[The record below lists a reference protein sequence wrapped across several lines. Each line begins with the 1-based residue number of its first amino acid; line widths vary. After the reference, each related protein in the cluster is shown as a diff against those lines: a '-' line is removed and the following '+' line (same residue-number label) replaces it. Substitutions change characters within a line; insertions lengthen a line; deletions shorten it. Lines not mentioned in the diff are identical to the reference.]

1 MKYTSIN
8 TTSHYEIIP
17 PFEHPYKSEVNE
29 NFKPDLFMKK
39 AKDLY
44 ENSKD
49 ECEKSLAFCLAYE
62 YTIDGELN
70 QNQIYK
76 FEKTYKKFK
85 RELNSQTTFFY
96 M

>member
-8 TTSHYEIIP
+8 TNHYGIIS
-17 PFEHPYKSEVNE
+17 PFEHPYKTEINE

-39 AKDLY
+39 AKDLF

-49 ECEKSLAFCLAYE
+49 QCEKSLAFCLAYE
-62 YTIDGELN
+62 YGIDGVLT

-85 RELNSQTTFFY
+85 RELANSQTTFFCN
-96 M
+96 